1 MNKEPIAKAPKG
13 RPSRTPIGKRNVLTV
28 NGKDENYVYRVVN
41 DKGDRIAMF
50 EDAGYELVEAAEV
63 RVGDKRVERGSAIG
77 SKAEVS
83 VGQGDKAFIMRIAR
97 EFYEE
102 DQAAKEQHLKLQE
115 EAIKQEALKNS
126 DYGSVGLGSR

>member
-83 VGQGDKAFIMRIAR
+83 VGQGDKAFIMRIPR